1 MADEKKAVS
10 FGFSKKIG
18 NKVKQK
24 SALDDGKSNLTEETD
39 YVLSLEGKAVKSL
52 KPKDDPKELIIPLI
66 RQNQW
71 NIPSTDGE
79 GQDGEGV
86 KKSSLAEKLK
96 QKLAKTDRSTEV
108 EGRDD
113 EVSRA
118 AREVMEEAARSMGNW
133 EDRGNDRKYDDFTV
147 PLMSLNKAPEGFE
160 TDGKLD
166 VSIRPDEASL
176 DDYEAMPV
184 EAFGMAALRGMG
196 WKPGEGIGRT
206 FKQHVDPLQ
215 LQVRPKGLG
224 LGAIV
229 RPTDDK
235 NKKPLK
241 PGEIRK
247 EEDTKGL
254 VPGAHVLILA
264 GPHRDMYGKVESLNA
279 ETARAVVSLALG
291 GQTLDISENALQAVS
306 KEEYRKN
313 SHKIK
318 EKEVNGKSSKE
329 KERTKERHRDREDD
343 ERHHREKDRRRDD
356 QESERRKDDRKE
368 ERRKDRDK
376 EDRRRDRE
384 KEDRDKSERKR
395 KHDDDHYRESKSKGK
410 RKEDSFDSS
419 KEHRSS
425 PCQSRPV
432 PQACWMRPQLRVRV
446 VDKHYKNGKYYNAK
460 VAIDDV
466 TDAETCTCVTED
478 GRVIDGVKQA
488 MLETVIPKTEP
499 GYIMVVG
506 GKYKGQKAE
515 VIGKDKKNCMATVQ
529 FLPDREKTVKVSYDD
544 ICQYLGDVETY

>member
-10 FGFSKKIG
+10 FGFSKKIET
-18 NKVKQK
+18 KVKQK
-24 SALDDGKSNLTEETD
+24 SALDDGKSNVKEETD
-39 YVLSLEGKAVKSL
+39 FVVSLEGKSVKSL
-52 KPKDDPKELIIPLI
+52 KPKDEPKELIIPLI
-66 RQNQW
+66 RENQW
-71 NIPSTDGE
+71 NVPSTDRD
-79 GQDGEGV
+79 GQDGV
-86 KKSSLAEKLK
+86 KKSSLAEKLE
-96 QKLAKTDRSTEV
+96 QKMAKTDRSTEV

-113 EVSRA
+113 DVSRA
-118 AREVMEEAARSMGNW
+118 AREVMEDAARSMGKW
-133 EDRGNDRKYDDFTV
+133 EDRGNDRKYDDLTV

-160 TDGKLD
+160 TDSKLD

-196 WKPGEGIGRT
+196 WTPEEGIGRT

-224 LGAIV
+224 LGAVV
-229 RPTDDK
+229 RPTEDK
-235 NKKPLK
+235 NQRPLK
-241 PGEIRK
+241 PGETRK
-247 EEDTKGL
+247 EEDTRGL

-264 GPHRDMYGKVESLNA
+264 GPHRDMYGKVESLNG

-291 GQTLDISENALQAVS
+291 GQTLDISENALQVVS
-306 KEEYRKN
+306 KEEYKKN

-318 EKEVNGKSSKE
+318 KEVNGNSSRE
-329 KERTKERHRDREDD
+329 KERKKERHRDREDED
-343 ERHHREKDRRRDD
+343 RHHREKGRRKED
-356 QESERRKDDRKE
+356 RKDD
-368 ERRKDRDK
+368 RRKDRD
-376 EDRRRDRE
+376 DRRDRE
-384 KEDRDKSERKR
+384 KESDRKR
-395 KHDDDHYRESKSKGK
+395 KHDDDHYRESKSKSK
-410 RKEDSFDSS
+410 RKEDDYESVSS

-432 PQACWMRPQLRVRV
+432 QQACWMRPQLRVRV
-446 VDKHYKNGKYYNAK
+446 IDKHYKNGKYYNAK

-478 GRVIDGVKQA
+478 GRVIDGVKQP

-499 GYIMVVG
+499 GYILVVG

-515 VIGKDKKNCMATVQ
+515 IIGKDKKNCIATVQ